1 MTQHLKT
8 EKWVYCRLLRSKATS
23 RDFTF
28 QMRRFRIYASH
39 TLSRQNVSKQGPKN
53 STGLKKM
60 YQVEKAEMESI
71 ILHLAVRTAAVLM
84 LQVALFWQVQRPELR
99 FYYYLFIID
108 STHCCS
114 FDVISCLA
122 RTSSK
127 ARIKTQNAEHGNLN
141 LAQSTINSSYILAML
156 WICLKVFSNM
166 NSLHTSWSPP

>member
-1 MTQHLKT
+1 MG
-8 EKWVYCRLLRSKATS
+8 LLPTTTIKGHVSWLHFPDASISYICLTHTITSKCFKI
-23 RDFTF
+23 R
-28 QMRRFRIYASH
+28 
-39 TLSRQNVSKQGPKN
+39 PKN

-60 YQVEKAEMESI
+60 YQVEKAEKGNI
-71 ILHLAVRTAAVLM
+71 ILHLTVRTVAL
-84 LQVALFWQVQRPELR
+84 LRSQVALFWQVQRPELR
-99 FYYYLFIID
+99 FVYHLFIID